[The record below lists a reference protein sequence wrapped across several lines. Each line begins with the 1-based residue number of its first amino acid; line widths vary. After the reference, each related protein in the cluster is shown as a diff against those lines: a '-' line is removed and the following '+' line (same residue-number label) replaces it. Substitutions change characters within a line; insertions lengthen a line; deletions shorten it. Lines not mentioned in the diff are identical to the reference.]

1 MNTYIGKSVFSGIA
15 MGRMLFYKKG
25 KQKVLCIDIKDK
37 EAEIA
42 RYEAAKEVAR
52 KQISDL
58 YDKAIEEV
66 GEVNAMIFEFHQTI
80 LDDEDYNESVYQIIN
95 NAGVNAEFA
104 VSTTGDK
111 FSMLFAEMDNDYF
124 RARAEDVKDV
134 SERLIQ
140 ILLGNDEMGILGEQP
155 IILIADDLT
164 PSETIQ
170 FDKSKIL
177 AFVTLHGSVNSHT
190 AILARAMS
198 IPALIGIEV
207 DESWNGKYA
216 IVDGAEGKLI
226 ISPEKSVF
234 EEYFEKKLRIDEA
247 RALLK
252 ELKGL
257 PDVTRDGR
265 EIKVYANIGGLAD
278 VDDVIEN
285 DAAGIGLFRSEFLMM
300 GKTESPTEEQQ
311 FQVYKEVAQRMAGK
325 KVIIR
330 TLDIGADKQVGYFN
344 MDKEDNPAMG
354 YRAIRICLERTDV
367 FKTQLRAL
375 YRASAYGTLSIMFP
389 MIISLHEVH
398 EIKKI
403 CNEIKKELDDA
414 GIPYG
419 DVQLGIMIE
428 TPAAVMI
435 SDHLAKEVD
444 FFSIG
449 TNDLTQYTLAIDRQ
463 NAKLSAFYD
472 THHLAVLRMIQ
483 MVIDNGHKEGCWV
496 GICGELGADTSLTET
511 FVNMGIDEL
520 SVSPSFVLPI
530 RKIIREM

>member
-1 MNTYIGKSVFSGIA
+1 MNTFIGKSIYNGIA
-15 MGRMLFYKKG
+15 LGRMLFFKKG
-25 KQKVLCIDIKDK
+25 KQEIVCTNISDT
-37 EAEIA
+37 EAEIS
-42 RYEAAKEVAR
+42 RYETAKVIAAQQLEV
-52 KQISDL
+52 L
-58 YDKAIEEV
+58 YEKAIDEV
-66 GEVNAMIFEFHQTI
+66 GEVNAMIFEFHQM
-80 LDDEDYNESVYQIIN
+80 LLEDDDYNESVYNIIE
-95 NAGVNAEFA
+95 AGVNAEFA

-111 FSMLFAEMDNDYF
+111 FSMMFARMDDDYF
-124 RARAEDVKDV
+124 KARAADVKDV
-134 SERLIQ
+134 SERLIHILMGKEEEQ
-140 ILLGNDEMGILGEQP
+140 LLGDSPSILL
-155 IILIADDLT
+155 ADDLS
-164 PSETIQ
+164 PSETICL
-170 FDKSKIL
+170 DKSKVL
-177 AFVTLHGSVNSHT
+177 AFVTLRGSANSHT
-190 AILARAMS
+190 AILARAMG

-207 DESWNGKYA
+207 DESWHGKYA
-216 IVDGAEGKLI
+216 IVDGVQGKLI
-226 ISPEKSVF
+226 ISPEQAVF
-234 EEYFEKKLRIDEA
+234 EEYFEKKLKIDEA

-265 EIKVYANIGGLAD
+265 EVKVYANIGGLAD

-285 DAAGIGLFRSEFLMM
+285 DAAGIGLFRSEFLLL
-300 GKTESPTEEQQ
+300 GRTESPTEEEQ
-311 FQVYKEVAQRMAGK
+311 FQIYKQVVEKMAGK

-344 MDKEDNPAMG
+344 MDKEENPAMG
-354 YRAIRICLERTDV
+354 YRAIRLCLERTDV

-375 YRASAYGTLSIMFP
+375 YRASAYGTISIMFP
-389 MIISLHEVH
+389 MIISLYEVH

-403 CNEIKKELDDA
+403 CNEIKVELDEA
-414 GIPYG
+414 NIPYG
-419 DVQLGIMIE
+419 DVQLGLMIE

-435 SDHLAKEVD
+435 SDYLAKEVD

-463 NAKLSAFYD
+463 NPKLSAFYD
-472 THHLAVLRMIQ
+472 SHHPAVLRMIQ

-496 GICGELGADTSLTET
+496 GICGELGADTTLTET